1 MDKKRSN
8 NLKLIYGI
16 DLILFGIILACHLF
30 IKQFNF
36 NDYWFV
42 FIILPALADIILN
55 KPDTFNV
62 SLFVLSTS
70 LLGYFIFNNILV
82 SLVIL
87 VILSGILLVLN
98 WFIFKDNKENKD
110 FI

>member
-1 MDKKRSN
+1 MDKKRID

-16 DLILFGIILACHLF
+16 DLILFGIVLTCHLF
-30 IKQFNF
+30 IKSFNF
-36 NDYWFV
+36 NDYWFT
-42 FIILPALADIILN
+42 FIILPASLDMILN

-82 SLVIL
+82 SLVIF
-87 VILSGILLVLN
+87 VILIGILLVLSGLV
-98 WFIFKDNKENKD
+98 FKDKTEKGA
-110 FI
+110 